1 MNITARVSQAPM
13 SGYQWLIVALCT
25 FMNCLDGFDVMAV
38 AFTGPS
44 VTEEFGLSGSEFGL
58 LVSVGLIG
66 MAIGSMLLAPFADL
80 IGRRPLILV
89 SLVLGTIGMFGA
101 AMAPSVTVMSLFRLV
116 TGIGV
121 GGILASTNVIAS
133 EFSNARNR
141 GLAIGIYTAGYG
153 IGATAASLVAKTVVG
168 GDWRIVFYAGGI
180 GTLLALI
187 VIAAVL
193 PESVAFLEQRR
204 PGDALERINRT
215 LARMRMEPV
224 TGADLDRA
232 TDTGSGSGSAAERAG
247 SGWLKQ
253 LLTPTI
259 LLWLTFITIMFGFY
273 FVNSWTP
280 TLLVE
285 EGLSESAAVT
295 AGMAISIGGTVGSV
309 LYGVVARV
317 RTPRV
322 VLIGFSLLSAAMMI
336 VFIVSTSTLWL
347 GFAVGV
353 VVGAPINGCI
363 AGAYTVG
370 PPLYPANV
378 RSVGMGWAL
387 GMGRIGAI
395 LSPTVAGML
404 KDAGASATQLYIGAA
419 VVVAL
424 CALVLVALRRHD
436 PESRPV
442 AAEEALAA

>member
-1 MNITARVSQAPM
+1 MTLTARIGAAPM

-44 VTEEFGLSGSEFGL
+44 VTEEFGLNGSQFGL

-66 MAIGSMLLAPFADL
+66 MALGSMLLAPFADL
-80 IGRRPLILV
+80 IGRRPLILI

-101 AMAPSVTVMSLFRLV
+101 AMAPSVLVMGLFRLV

-133 EFSNARNR
+133 EFSNTKNR

-153 IGATAASLVAKTVVG
+153 IGATLASLVAKTTVG
-168 GDWRIVFYAGGI
+168 GDWRIVFYAGGF

-187 VIAAVL
+187 VIAVLL
-193 PESVAFLEQRR
+193 PESIAFLEQRR
-204 PGDALERINRT
+204 PRGALERINRT
-215 LARMRMEPV
+215 LARMGMDAISSP
-224 TGADLDRA
+224 DLDQA
-232 TDTGSGSGSAAERAG
+232 SAARKDAGQAG

-253 LLTPTI
+253 LLAPTI
-259 LLWLTFITIMFGFY
+259 LLWIIFITIMFGFY

-280 TLLVE
+280 TLLAE
-285 EGLSESAAVT
+285 EGLSKSAAVT

-309 LYGVVARV
+309 LYGLAARL
-317 RTPRV
+317 RPPRV
-322 VLIGFSLLSAAMMI
+322 VLIGFSLLSAAMMV
-336 VFIVSTSTLWL
+336 VFILSTSVLWL
-347 GFAVGV
+347 GFGIGV
-353 VVGAPINGCI
+353 IVGALINGCI

-370 PPLYPANV
+370 PPLYPSHV
-378 RSVGMGWAL
+378 RSIGMGWAL

-395 LSPTVAGML
+395 LSPTIAGLL
-404 KDAGASATQLYIGAA
+404 KDAGASATQLYVGAA
-419 VVVAL
+419 AVVAL
-424 CALVLVALRRHD
+424 CALALVAVRKHD
-436 PESRPV
+436 PESTP
-442 AAEEALAA
+442 ATPEPATT

>member
-1 MNITARVSQAPM
+1 MNITARISQAPM

-101 AMAPSVTVMSLFRLV
+101 ATAPSVTVMGLFRLV

-187 VIAAVL
+187 VIAVVL

-224 TGADLDRA
+224 TGADLDRGA
-232 TDTGSGSGSAAERAG
+232 ATGSTAERAG
-247 SGWLKQ
+247 TGWLRQ
-253 LLTPTI
+253 LLTPTV

-336 VFIVSTSTLWL
+336 IFIVSTSTLWL

-353 VVGAPINGCI
+353 VVGALINGCI

-436 PESRPV
+436 PESRP
-442 AAEEALAA
+442 APAEEALAA

>member
-1 MNITARVSQAPM
+1 MNITERIGAARM

-44 VTEEFGLSGSEFGL
+44 VTEEFGLTGSEFGL

-66 MAIGSMLLAPFADL
+66 MAVGSMLLAPFADL
-80 IGRRPLILV
+80 IGRRPLILI
-89 SLVLGTIGMFGA
+89 SLTLGTIGMFGA
-101 AMAPSVTVMSLFRLV
+101 AMAPSVTVMGFFRLL

-133 EFSNARNR
+133 EFSNTKNR

-153 IGATAASLVAKTVVG
+153 IGATLASVVAKAAVG
-168 GDWRIVFYAGGI
+168 GDWRIVFYAGGF
-180 GTLLALI
+180 GTLLALV
-187 VIAAVL
+187 VIALLL

-204 PGDALERINRT
+204 PRGALERINRT
-215 LARMRMEPV
+215 LARMGMDSV
-224 TGADLDRA
+224 GQTDLDQ
-232 TDTGSGSGSAAERAG
+232 AASVREETRQTS

-259 LLWLTFITIMFGFY
+259 LLWATFITIMFGFY

-309 LYGVVARV
+309 LYGFAARV

-336 VFIVSTSTLWL
+336 VFILSTSILWL
-347 GFAVGV
+347 GFGIGV
-353 VVGAPINGCI
+353 LVGALINGCI

-370 PPLYPANV
+370 PPLYPARI

-395 LSPTVAGML
+395 LSPTIAGML
-404 KDAGASATQLYIGAA
+404 KDAGASATQLYVGAA
-419 VVVAL
+419 VVVAI
-424 CALVLVALRRHD
+424 CAVALVALRRHD
-436 PESRPV
+436 PESAPAV
-442 AAEEALAA
+442 KEPAAA

>member
-1 MNITARVSQAPM
+1 MNITERIGAARM

-44 VTEEFGLSGSEFGL
+44 VTEEFGLNGSQFGL

-66 MAIGSMLLAPFADL
+66 MALGSMLLAPFADL
-80 IGRRPLILV
+80 IGRRPLILI
-89 SLVLGTIGMFGA
+89 SLTLGTIGMFGA
-101 AMAPSVTVMSLFRLV
+101 AMAPSVTVMGFFRLL

-133 EFSNARNR
+133 EFSNAKNR

-153 IGATAASLVAKTVVG
+153 IGATVASVVAKATVG
-168 GDWRIVFYAGGI
+168 GDWRIVFYAGGF
-180 GTLLALI
+180 GTLLALV
-187 VIAAVL
+187 VIALLL
-193 PESVAFLEQRR
+193 PESIAFLEQRR
-204 PGDALERINRT
+204 PRGALENINRT
-215 LARMRMEPV
+215 LARMGMDSV
-224 TGADLDRA
+224 SQTDLDQ
-232 TDTGSGSGSAAERAG
+232 AASVREGTRQTS

-259 LLWLTFITIMFGFY
+259 LLWITFITIMFGFY

-309 LYGVVARV
+309 LYGVAARV

-336 VFIVSTSTLWL
+336 VFILSTSILWL
-347 GFAVGV
+347 GFGIGV
-353 VVGAPINGCI
+353 LVGALINGCI

-370 PPLYPANV
+370 PPLYPANI

-395 LSPTVAGML
+395 LSPTIAGML
-404 KDAGASATQLYIGAA
+404 KDAGASATQLYVGAA
-419 VVVAL
+419 VVVAI
-424 CALVLVALRRHD
+424 CAVVLIALRRHD
-436 PESRPV
+436 PESAPAV
-442 AAEEALAA
+442 KEPATA

>member
-1 MNITARVSQAPM
+1 MTLTARIGAAPM

-44 VTEEFGLSGSEFGL
+44 VTEEFGLSGSQFGL

-66 MAIGSMLLAPFADL
+66 MALGSMLLAPFADL
-80 IGRRPLILV
+80 IGRRPLILI

-101 AMAPSVTVMSLFRLV
+101 AMAPSVLVMGLFRLV

-133 EFSNARNR
+133 EFSNTKNR

-153 IGATAASLVAKTVVG
+153 IGATLASLVAKTTVG
-168 GDWRIVFYAGGI
+168 GDWRIVFYAGGF

-187 VIAAVL
+187 VIAVLL
-193 PESVAFLEQRR
+193 PESIAFLEQRR
-204 PGDALERINRT
+204 PRGALERINAI
-215 LARMRMEPV
+215 LARMGMN
-224 TGADLDRA
+224 AISSSDLDQA
-232 TDTGSGSGSAAERAG
+232 SAARKDAGQAG

-253 LLTPTI
+253 LLAPTI
-259 LLWLTFITIMFGFY
+259 LLWIIFITIMFGFY

-280 TLLVE
+280 TLLAE
-285 EGLSESAAVT
+285 EGLSKSAAVT

-309 LYGVVARV
+309 LYGLAARL
-317 RTPRV
+317 RPPRV
-322 VLIGFSLLSAAMMI
+322 VLIGFSLLSAAMMV
-336 VFIVSTSTLWL
+336 VFILSTSILWL
-347 GFAVGV
+347 GFGIGV
-353 VVGAPINGCI
+353 IVGALINGCI

-370 PPLYPANV
+370 PPLYPSNV

-395 LSPTVAGML
+395 LSPTIAGLL

-419 VVVAL
+419 AVVAL
-424 CALVLVALRRHD
+424 CALALVAVRKHD
-436 PESRPV
+436 PDSTPA
-442 AAEEALAA
+442 AAEPATT

>member
-1 MNITARVSQAPM
+1 MTLTARIGAAPM

-44 VTEEFGLSGSEFGL
+44 VTEEFGLNGSQFGL

-66 MAIGSMLLAPFADL
+66 MALGSMLLAPFADL
-80 IGRRPLILV
+80 IGRRPLILI

-101 AMAPSVTVMSLFRLV
+101 AMAPSVLVMGLFRLV

-133 EFSNARNR
+133 EFSNTKNR

-153 IGATAASLVAKTVVG
+153 IGATLASLVAKTTVG
-168 GDWRIVFYAGGI
+168 GDWRIVFYAGGF

-187 VIAAVL
+187 VIAVLL
-193 PESVAFLEQRR
+193 PESIAFLEQRR
-204 PGDALERINRT
+204 PRGALERINKT
-215 LARMRMEPV
+215 LARMRMD
-224 TGADLDRA
+224 AISSSDLDQA
-232 TDTGSGSGSAAERAG
+232 SAARKDAGQAG

-253 LLTPTI
+253 LLAPTI
-259 LLWLTFITIMFGFY
+259 LLWIIFITIMFGFY

-280 TLLVE
+280 TLLAE
-285 EGLSESAAVT
+285 EGLSKSAAVT

-309 LYGVVARV
+309 LYGLAARL
-317 RTPRV
+317 RPPRV
-322 VLIGFSLLSAAMMI
+322 VLIGFSLLSAAMMV
-336 VFIVSTSTLWL
+336 VFILSTSVLWL
-347 GFAVGV
+347 GFGIGV
-353 VVGAPINGCI
+353 IVGALINGCI

-370 PPLYPANV
+370 PPLYPSHV

-395 LSPTVAGML
+395 LSPTIAGLL
-404 KDAGASATQLYIGAA
+404 KDAGASATQLYVGAA
-419 VVVAL
+419 AVVAL
-424 CALVLVALRRHD
+424 CALALVAVRKHD
-436 PESRPV
+436 PDSTPA
-442 AAEEALAA
+442 AAEPATA

>member
-1 MNITARVSQAPM
+1 MTLTARIGAAPM

-44 VTEEFGLSGSEFGL
+44 VTEEFGLSGSQFGL

-66 MAIGSMLLAPFADL
+66 MALGSMLLAPFADL
-80 IGRRPLILV
+80 IGRRPLILI
-89 SLVLGTIGMFGA
+89 SLALGTIGMFGA
-101 AMAPSVTVMSLFRLV
+101 AMAPSVLVMGLFRLV

-133 EFSNARNR
+133 EFSNTKNR

-153 IGATAASLVAKTVVG
+153 IGATLASLVAKTTVG
-168 GDWRIVFYAGGI
+168 GDWRIVFYAGGF

-187 VIAAVL
+187 VIAVLL
-193 PESVAFLEQRR
+193 PESIAFLEQRR
-204 PGDALERINRT
+204 PRGALERINRT
-215 LARMRMEPV
+215 LARMGMDS
-224 TGADLDRA
+224 TSTHDLDRA
-232 TDTGSGSGSAAERAG
+232 SSARKDAEQAG

-253 LLTPTI
+253 LLAPTI
-259 LLWLTFITIMFGFY
+259 LLWIIFITIMFGFY

-280 TLLVE
+280 TLLAE
-285 EGLSESAAVT
+285 EGLSKSAAVT

-309 LYGVVARV
+309 LYGLAARV
-317 RTPRV
+317 RPPRV
-322 VLIGFSLLSAAMMI
+322 VLIGFSLLSAAMMV
-336 VFIVSTSTLWL
+336 VFILSTSILWL
-347 GFAVGV
+347 GFGIGV
-353 VVGAPINGCI
+353 IVGALINGCI

-370 PPLYPANV
+370 PPLYPSNL

-395 LSPTVAGML
+395 LSPTIAGLL
-404 KDAGASATQLYIGAA
+404 KDAGASATQLYVGAA
-419 VVVAL
+419 AVVAL
-424 CALVLVALRRHD
+424 CAVALVAVRKHD
-436 PESRPV
+436 PESTP
-442 AAEEALAA
+442 AAEEPATA

>member
-1 MNITARVSQAPM
+1 M

-80 IGRRPLILV
+80 LGRRPLILI
-89 SLVLGTIGMFGA
+89 SLALGTVGMFGA
-101 AMAPSVTVMSLFRLV
+101 AMAPSVTVMGVFRLV

-153 IGATAASLVAKTVVG
+153 LGATAASLVAKATVG
-168 GDWRIVFYAGGI
+168 GDWRIVFYAGGF

-187 VIAAVL
+187 VIAVVL

-204 PGDALERINRT
+204 PAGALERINRT
-215 LARMRMEPV
+215 LARMRMEAV
-224 TGADLDRA
+224 TEAELDRA
-232 TDTGSGSGSAAERAG
+232 ATARESTEGAA

-253 LLTPTI
+253 LLAPTV
-259 LLWLTFITIMFGFY
+259 LLWLTFVTIMFGFY

-285 EGLSESAAVT
+285 EGLSEGAAVT

-309 LYGVVARV
+309 LYGVAARV

-336 VFIVSTSTLWL
+336 AFIVSTSTLWL

-353 VVGAPINGCI
+353 VVGALINGCI

-395 LSPTVAGML
+395 FSPTVAGLL
-404 KDAGASATQLYIGAA
+404 KDAGATATQLYVGAA
-419 VVVAL
+419 LVVGL
-424 CALVLVALRRHD
+424 CSLFLVALRRHD
-436 PESRPV
+436 PESAPG
-442 AAEEALAA
+442 AAAVKEPAAV

>member
-1 MNITARVSQAPM
+1 MNITARMTQAPM

-44 VTEEFGLSGSEFGL
+44 VTEEFALSGSEFGL

-66 MAIGSMLLAPFADL
+66 MAIGSMVLAPFADL
-80 IGRRPLILV
+80 VGRRPLILV
-89 SLVLGTIGMFGA
+89 SLTLGTIGMFGA
-101 AMAPSVTVMSLFRLV
+101 ATASSVTTMGLFRLV

-133 EFSNARNR
+133 EFSNTRNR
-141 GLAIGIYTAGYG
+141 GLAIGVYTAGYG
-153 IGATAASLVAKTVVG
+153 IGATAASLVAKSAVG
-168 GDWRIVFYAGGI
+168 GDWRVVFHAGGI

-187 VIAAVL
+187 VIALVL

-204 PGDALERINRT
+204 PRNAVDRINRT

-224 TGADLDRA
+224 TEADLDQAAAARTGTGRA
-232 TDTGSGSGSAAERAG
+232 A

-253 LLTPTI
+253 LLTPTV
-259 LLWLTFITIMFGFY
+259 LLWLTFVTIMFGFY

-295 AGMAISIGGTVGSV
+295 AGMAISIGGTVGSI
-309 LYGVVARV
+309 LYGVAARV

-336 VFIVSTSTLWL
+336 VFILSTATLWL

-353 VVGAPINGCI
+353 LVGALINGCI

-370 PPLYPANV
+370 PPLYPATV
-378 RSVGMGWAL
+378 RSIGMGWAL

-424 CALVLVALRRHD
+424 CAGLLVGLRRHD
-436 PESRPV
+436 PESRPTRAT
-442 AAEEALAA
+442 AAEAPATA

>member
-1 MNITARVSQAPM
+1 MTLTARIGAAPM

-44 VTEEFGLSGSEFGL
+44 VTEEFGLNGSQFGL

-66 MAIGSMLLAPFADL
+66 MALGSMLLAPFADL
-80 IGRRPLILV
+80 IGRRPLILI

-101 AMAPSVTVMSLFRLV
+101 AMAPSVLVMGLFRLV

-133 EFSNARNR
+133 EFSNAKNR

-153 IGATAASLVAKTVVG
+153 IGATLASLVAKTTVG
-168 GDWRIVFYAGGI
+168 GDWRIVFYAGGF

-187 VIAAVL
+187 VIAVLL
-193 PESVAFLEQRR
+193 PESIAFLEQRR
-204 PGDALERINRT
+204 PRGALERINRT
-215 LARMRMEPV
+215 LARMGMEAIGSP
-224 TGADLDRA
+224 DLDQA
-232 TDTGSGSGSAAERAG
+232 SAARKDAGQAG

-253 LLTPTI
+253 LLAPTI
-259 LLWLTFITIMFGFY
+259 LLWIIFITIMFGFY

-280 TLLVE
+280 TLLAE
-285 EGLSESAAVT
+285 EGLSKSAAVT

-309 LYGVVARV
+309 LYGLAARL
-317 RTPRV
+317 RPPRV
-322 VLIGFSLLSAAMMI
+322 VLIGFSLLSAAMMV
-336 VFIVSTSTLWL
+336 VFILSTSVLWL
-347 GFAVGV
+347 GFAIGV
-353 VVGAPINGCI
+353 IVGALINGCI

-370 PPLYPANV
+370 PPLYPSNL
-378 RSVGMGWAL
+378 RSIGMGWAL

-395 LSPTVAGML
+395 LSPTIAGLL
-404 KDAGASATQLYIGAA
+404 KDAGASATQLYVGAA
-419 VVVAL
+419 AVVAL
-424 CALVLVALRRHD
+424 CALALVAVRKHD
-436 PESRPV
+436 PESTQATPEP
-442 AAEEALAA
+442 ATT

>member
-1 MNITARVSQAPM
+1 MNITERIGAAPM

-44 VTEEFGLSGSEFGL
+44 VTDEFGLSGSEFGL

-66 MAIGSMLLAPFADL
+66 MALGSMLLAPFADL
-80 IGRRPLILV
+80 IGRRPLILI
-89 SLVLGTIGMFGA
+89 SLALGTIGMFGA
-101 AMAPSVTVMSLFRLV
+101 AMAPSMPVMGVFRLV

-121 GGILASTNVIAS
+121 GGILASSNVMTS
-133 EFSNARNR
+133 EFSNTKNR
-141 GLAIGIYTAGYG
+141 GLAIGIFTAGYG
-153 IGATAASLVAKTVVG
+153 IGATVASVVAKAAVG
-168 GDWRIVFYAGGI
+168 GDWRIVFYAGGFA
-180 GTLLALI
+180 TLLALV
-187 VIAAVL
+187 VIALLL
-193 PESVAFLEQRR
+193 PESVAYLEQRR
-204 PGDALERINRT
+204 PQGALERINRT
-215 LARMRMEPV
+215 LARMKMGSVSWAE
-224 TGADLDRA
+224 LDEA
-232 TDTGSGSGSAAERAG
+232 ASARETAGRTG

-259 LLWLTFITIMFGFY
+259 LLWAVFITIMFGFY

-285 EGLSESAAVT
+285 DGLSESAAVT

-309 LYGVVARV
+309 LYGVAARI

-322 VLIGFSLLSAAMMI
+322 VLIGFSLLAAAMMV
-336 VFIVSTSTLWL
+336 VFILSTSVLWL
-347 GFAVGV
+347 GFGIGV
-353 VVGAPINGCI
+353 LVGALINGCI

-370 PPLYPANV
+370 PPLYPAHL

-404 KDAGASATQLYIGAA
+404 NDAGASATQLYVGAAA
-419 VVVAL
+419 VVAI
-424 CALVLVALRRHD
+424 CAIVLVGLRRHD
-436 PESRPV
+436 PESAPAMKERDAV
-442 AAEEALAA
+442 